1 MLPIFVLIVEN
12 VLNDSAIYTQILTE
26 QKIRLFNAILLFE
39 VILNLF
45 KFTLFVN

>member
-26 QKIRLFNAILLFE
+26 QKIRLFKRDPFILSH
-39 VILNLF
+39 F
-45 KFTLFVN
+45 KFI